1 MTTIDPEKI
10 ESILA
15 TDCGSTTT
23 KAILIEKKD
32 GEYRLIVRG
41 EAPTTVEKPA
51 EDVTMGVLNA
61 VSEVQEL
68 AGRQILDG
76 MKMIKP
82 KQGDKGVDIYDTQTD
97 QWSARI
103 MRGCSPASVDIA
115 KDLGTASAFGDVD
128 VELEEC
134 ADDECQVVGSDTL
147 TVRLRVDGYG
157 DISSSRGSWVDT
169 FGTCRAAGNYRGTFN
184 EGEAS
189 ASIDG
194 AAAEVGYGHIA
205 KGRSKF
211 SLRCGG

>member
-1 MTTIDPEKI
+1 MR
-10 ESILA
+10 SIRRAALLTA
-15 TDCGSTTT
+15 LVAMLVTVFALPASASSPFLDRFSDKGREAIADGFDCDF
-23 KAILIEKKD
+23 D
-32 GEYRLIVRG
+32 GRVETCEFVFIRAHDGWINNNGDVLRG
-41 EAPTTVEKPA
+41 E
-51 EDVTMGVLNA
+51 VLC
-61 VSEVQEL
+61 V
-68 AGRQILDG
+68 
-76 MKMIKP
+76 
-82 KQGDKGVDIYDTQTD
+82 DKGVDIYDTQTD

-115 KDLGTASAFGDVD
+115 RDLGTATAFGDVD
-128 VELEEC
+128 VALEEC
-134 ADDECQVVGSDTL
+134 ADDECEVVGSDTL
-147 TVRLRVDGYG
+147 AVRLRVDGYG

-194 AAAEVGYGHIA
+194 EMAEVGYGHIA